1 LASGRFPDHRKC
13 RVDRRIAR
21 LLFAVAFAFSC
32 VGQLA
37 LRAQDFTLFDRD
49 VQVHG
54 FASQGFVYTN
64 HNNWL
69 TMNTSQG
76 SGAFTDFGINVST
89 NITDRLRVGAQL
101 YDRNL
106 GQLGQYHPSLD
117 WAVVDYRF
125 KSWFGVRGGKVKTT
139 LGLYTDSQD
148 LDFLHTFALLPQSVY
163 PTDLRDATI
172 AHLGGDIYGNFALQH
187 KLGDLSYTVYA
198 GHRSDSKYSGY
209 RYYLS
214 SFGAQIKSYGGLQ
227 YGADL
232 RWSTPLKGLL
242 VGVSRMNEDITA
254 KGSVINVFNPGAG
267 LVPYS
272 EFSKAD
278 WTNQF
283 YGEYTKG
290 RLRIDSEYR
299 RYWRN
304 QEILNGTSESF
315 ADVRGWYISGAYR
328 ICKRLQIGSYYSRYT
343 ITNLVTGA
351 LSVFYP
357 PVTDSRLPADH
368 DYDKVITGRVDL
380 NRFWNVKVE
389 GHFMNGYGS
398 GPYPNGFYTQVNPQG
413 FTPNTDA
420 LVVKTALNF

>member
-1 LASGRFPDHRKC
+1 MHR
-13 RVDRRIAR
+13 R
-21 LLFAVAFAFSC
+21 LFGMVFACFC
-32 VGQLA
+32 IGQVSLQ
-37 LRAQDFTLFDRD
+37 AQDFKLFDRD

-64 HNNWL
+64 DNNWL

-76 SGAFTDFGINVST
+76 SGAFTDFGVNVST
-89 NITDRLRVGAQL
+89 NVTDRLRVGAQL

-106 GQLGQYHPSLD
+106 GQLGRYRPSLD
-117 WAVVDYRF
+117 WAIVDYRF

-148 LDFLHTFALLPQSVY
+148 LDFLYTFALLPQSIY

-172 AHLGGDIYGNFALQH
+172 AHVGGDIYGDVTLEH
-187 KLGDLSYTVYA
+187 KLGDLSYTGYV
-198 GHRSDSKYSGY
+198 GHRSDGEYGGY
-209 RYYLS
+209 RYYLD

-232 RWSTPLKGLL
+232 RWRTPLMGLL
-242 VGVSRMNEDITA
+242 MGVSRLNEDITG
-254 KGSVINVFNPGAG
+254 KGLAINPFNPGAG

-299 RYWRN
+299 RYWRD
-304 QEILNGTSESF
+304 QILNGTSESF
-315 ADVRGWYISGAYR
+315 ADVRGWYVSGAYR
-328 ICKRLQIGSYYSRYT
+328 ICKRVQIGSYFSRYT
-343 ITNLVTGA
+343 IANVVTGA

-357 PVTDSRLPADH
+357 SATDTNLPTGH
-368 DYDKVITGRVDL
+368 EYDKVLTGRVDL
-380 NRFWNVKVE
+380 NRFWYVKVE

-398 GPYPNGFYTQVNPQG
+398 GPYPTGFYSQVNPQG
-413 FTPNTDA
+413 FKPNTNA
-420 LVVKTALNF
+420 LVVKTGINF